1 MKYNQFFHI
10 ASQNKITNIQIAETS
25 SNNVNINT
33 KNGKL
38 NDYNISSTKEY
49 SIKAEYKGKTVKIFT
64 QYLDESIIDL
74 IKIKSEYTDS
84 NYQDMYLTDTSNNNH
99 EKLEE
104 LPNKNDVLN
113 RLYSADSFRI
123 KNKYIKELNLYFE
136 EENKVVRIINS
147 NGVDIATPSHL
158 YELSIEFVL
167 EDKTTISNYKTYIV
181 ADYNDLDLEKS
192 INELYIESVKML
204 KKDQLESKKY
214 DIVLSKKVSSNILS
228 SIIPM
233 LSSANIRQ
241 KTSCFQNEINKK
253 IFSSKINIIEDP
265 TNKKYPGYSK
275 FDIEWTKTYKKV
287 IVENGLLRSYLY
299 DIREAKQQAVESTGN
314 NYNGIDTRNMYIL
327 PGELSKEEILKKLN
341 NGLYITDYMG
351 AMSTSIDTNTGNISL
366 QIFGLIV
373 EDGKIKNGFE
383 ASIMTTSIFELL
395 SNVEEVG
402 NSIEFSKLSSASP
415 ELLIRNISIA
425 AN

>member
-1 MKYNQFFHI
+1 MKYNEFLLI
-10 ASQNKITNIQIAETS
+10 ASQNQITNIQIAETS
-25 SNNVNINT
+25 LNDVNINT

-38 NDYNISSTKEY
+38 SDYNISSTKEY
-49 SIKAEYKGKTVKIFT
+49 SIKAEYKGKTVKIST

-99 EKLEE
+99 EKLAE
-104 LPNKNDVLN
+104 LPNQDSIIS
-113 RLYSADSFRI
+113 RLYDADSFRT

-147 NGVDIATPSHL
+147 NGVDIATSSHL
-158 YELSIEFVL
+158 YELSIELVL
-167 EDKTTISNYKTYIV
+167 KDKTTISDYKTYIV
-181 ADYNDLDLEKS
+181 TDYDALDIEISVNDL
-192 INELYIESVKML
+192 YTESVKKL
-204 KKDQLESKKY
+204 KKDQLETKKY

-241 KTSCFQNEINKK
+241 KTSCLQNKLNKK
-253 IFSSKINIIEDP
+253 IFSSKMSIVEDP

-275 FDIEWTKTYKKV
+275 FDIEGTKTYKKV
-287 IVENGLLRSYLY
+287 IVENGMLKSYLY
-299 DIREAKQQAVESTGN
+299 DIKEAKQQDIESTGN
-314 NYNGIDTRNMYIL
+314 NYGGIDTRNMYIL
-327 PGELSKEEILKKLN
+327 PGELSKEEILRKLN

-351 AMSTSIDTNTGNISL
+351 AMSSSIDTNTGNISL

-383 ASIMTTSIFELL
+383 ACIMTTSIFELF
-395 SNVEEVG
+395 SNVEEIG
-402 NSIEFSKLSSASP
+402 KNIEFSKLSSASP
-415 ELLIRNISIA
+415 ELLIKNISIA
-425 AN
+425 AS

>member
-1 MKYNQFFHI
+1 MKYNEFLLI
-10 ASQNKITNIQIAETS
+10 ASQNQITNIQIAETS
-25 SNNVNINT
+25 LNDVNINT

-38 NDYNISSTKEY
+38 SDYNISSTKEY
-49 SIKAEYKGKTVKIFT
+49 SIKAEYKGKTVKIST

-99 EKLEE
+99 EKLAE
-104 LPNKNDVLN
+104 LPNPNSIIS
-113 RLYSADSFRI
+113 RLYDADYFRT

-147 NGVDIATPSHL
+147 NGVDIATSSHL
-158 YELSIEFVL
+158 YELSIELVL
-167 EDKTTISNYKTYIV
+167 KDKTTISDYKTYIV
-181 ADYNDLDLEKS
+181 TDYDALDIEKS
-192 INELYIESVKML
+192 INDLYTESVKML
-204 KKDQLESKKY
+204 KKDQLETKKY

-241 KTSCFQNEINKK
+241 KTSCLQDKLNKK
-253 IFSSKINIIEDP
+253 IFSSKMSIVEDP

-275 FDIEWTKTYKKV
+275 FDIEGTKTYKKV
-287 IVENGLLRSYLY
+287 IVENGMLKSYLY
-299 DIREAKQQAVESTGN
+299 DIKEAKQQDIESTGN
-314 NYNGIDTRNMYIL
+314 NYGGIDTRNMYIL
-327 PGELSKEEILKKLN
+327 PGELSKEEILRKLN
-341 NGLYITDYMG
+341 NGLYITNYMG
-351 AMSTSIDTNTGNISL
+351 AMSSSIDTNTGNISL

-383 ASIMTTSIFELL
+383 ACIMTTSIFELF
-395 SNVEEVG
+395 SNVEEIG
-402 NSIEFSKLSSASP
+402 KNIEFSRLSSASP
-415 ELLIRNISIA
+415 ELLIKNISIA
-425 AN
+425 AS

>member
-1 MKYNQFFHI
+1 MKYNEFFLI
-10 ASQNKITNIQIAETS
+10 ASQNQITNIQIAETS
-25 SNNVNINT
+25 LNDVNINT

-38 NDYNISSTKEY
+38 SDYNISSTKDY
-49 SIKAEYKGKTVKIFT
+49 SIKAEYKSKTVKIST

-99 EKLEE
+99 EKLAE
-104 LPNKNDVLN
+104 LPNQNNIIN
-113 RLYSADSFRI
+113 RLYDADSFRT

-147 NGVDIATPSHL
+147 NGVDIATSSHL
-158 YELSIEFVL
+158 YELSIELVL
-167 EDKTTISNYKTYIV
+167 KDKTTISDYKTYIV
-181 ADYNDLDLEKS
+181 TDYAALDIEKS
-192 INELYIESVKML
+192 INDLYTESVKML
-204 KKDQLESKKY
+204 KKDQLETKKY

-241 KTSCFQNEINKK
+241 KTSCLQGKLNKK
-253 IFSSKINIIEDP
+253 IFSSKMSIVEDP

-275 FDIEWTKTYKKV
+275 FDIEGTKTYKKV
-287 IVENGLLRSYLY
+287 IVENGMLKSYLY
-299 DIREAKQQAVESTGN
+299 DIKEAKQQDIESTGN
-314 NYNGIDTRNMYIL
+314 NYGGIDTRNMYIL
-327 PGELSKEEILKKLN
+327 PGELSKEEILRELN

-351 AMSTSIDTNTGNISL
+351 AMSSSIDTNTGNISL

-373 EDGKIKNGFE
+373 KDGKIKNGFE
-383 ASIMTTSIFELL
+383 ACIMTTSIFELF
-395 SNVEEVG
+395 SNVEEIG
-402 NSIEFSKLSSASP
+402 KNIEFSKLSSASP
-415 ELLIRNISIA
+415 ELLIKSISIA

>member
-1 MKYNQFFHI
+1 MKYNEFLLI
-10 ASQNKITNIQIAETS
+10 ASQNQITNIQIAETS
-25 SNNVNINT
+25 LNDVNINT

-38 NDYNISSTKEY
+38 SDYNISSTKEY
-49 SIKAEYKGKTVKIFT
+49 SIKAEYKGKTVKIST

-99 EKLEE
+99 EKLAE
-104 LPNKNDVLN
+104 LPNQNSIIS
-113 RLYSADSFRI
+113 RLYDADSFRT

-147 NGVDIATPSHL
+147 NGVDIATSSHL
-158 YELSIEFVL
+158 YELSIELVL
-167 EDKTTISNYKTYIV
+167 KDKTTISDYKTYIV
-181 ADYNDLDLEKS
+181 TDYDALDIEKS
-192 INELYIESVKML
+192 INDLYTESVKML
-204 KKDQLESKKY
+204 KKDQLETKKY

-241 KTSCFQNEINKK
+241 KTSCLQNKLNKK
-253 IFSSKINIIEDP
+253 IFSSKMSIVEDP

-275 FDIEWTKTYKKV
+275 FDIEGTKTYKKV
-287 IVENGLLRSYLY
+287 IVENGMLKSYLY
-299 DIREAKQQAVESTGN
+299 DIKEAKQQDIESTGN
-314 NYNGIDTRNMYIL
+314 NYGGIDTRNMYIL
-327 PGELSKEEILKKLN
+327 PGELSKEEILRKLN

-351 AMSTSIDTNTGNISL
+351 AMSSSIDTNTGNISL

-383 ASIMTTSIFELL
+383 ACIMTTSIFELF
-395 SNVEEVG
+395 SNVEEIG
-402 NSIEFSKLSSASP
+402 KNIEFSKLSSASP
-415 ELLIRNISIA
+415 ELLIKNISIA
-425 AN
+425 AS

>member
-1 MKYNQFFHI
+1 MKYNEFLLI
-10 ASQNKITNIQIAETS
+10 ASQNQITNIQIAETS
-25 SNNVNINT
+25 LNDVNINT

-38 NDYNISSTKEY
+38 SDYNISSTKEY
-49 SIKAEYKGKTVKIFT
+49 SIKAEYKGKTVKIST

-99 EKLEE
+99 EKLAE
-104 LPNKNDVLN
+104 LPNQDSIIS
-113 RLYSADSFRI
+113 RLYDADSFRT

-147 NGVDIATPSHL
+147 NGVDIATSSHL
-158 YELSIEFVL
+158 YELSIELVL
-167 EDKTTISNYKTYIV
+167 KDKTTISDYKTYIV
-181 ADYNDLDLEKS
+181 TDYDALDIEKS
-192 INELYIESVKML
+192 INDLYTESVKML
-204 KKDQLESKKY
+204 KKDQLETKKY

-241 KTSCFQNEINKK
+241 KTSCLQNKLNKK
-253 IFSSKINIIEDP
+253 IFSSKMSIVEDP

-275 FDIEWTKTYKKV
+275 FDIEGTKTYKKV
-287 IVENGLLRSYLY
+287 IVENGMLKSYLY
-299 DIREAKQQAVESTGN
+299 DIKEAKQQDIESTGN
-314 NYNGIDTRNMYIL
+314 NYGGIDTRNMYIL
-327 PGELSKEEILKKLN
+327 PGELSKEEILRKLN

-351 AMSTSIDTNTGNISL
+351 AMSSSIDTNTGNISL

-383 ASIMTTSIFELL
+383 ACIMTTSIFELF
-395 SNVEEVG
+395 SNVEEIG
-402 NSIEFSKLSSASP
+402 KNIEFSKLSSASP
-415 ELLIRNISIA
+415 ELLIKNISIA
-425 AN
+425 AS

>member
-1 MKYNQFFHI
+1 MKYNEFLLI
-10 ASQNKITNIQIAETS
+10 ASQNQITNIQIAETS
-25 SNNVNINT
+25 LNDVNINT

-38 NDYNISSTKEY
+38 SDYNISSTKEY
-49 SIKAEYKGKTVKIFT
+49 SIKAEYKGKTVKIST

-99 EKLEE
+99 EKLAE
-104 LPNKNDVLN
+104 LPNPNSIIS
-113 RLYSADSFRI
+113 RLYDADYFRT

-147 NGVDIATPSHL
+147 NGVDIATSSHL
-158 YELSIEFVL
+158 YELSIELVL
-167 EDKTTISNYKTYIV
+167 KDKTTISDYKTYIV
-181 ADYNDLDLEKS
+181 TDYDALDIEKS
-192 INELYIESVKML
+192 INDLYTESVKML
-204 KKDQLESKKY
+204 KKDQLETKKY

-233 LSSANIRQ
+233 LSSTNIRQ
-241 KTSCFQNEINKK
+241 KTSCLQNKLNKK
-253 IFSSKINIIEDP
+253 IFSSKMSIVEDP

-275 FDIEWTKTYKKV
+275 FDIEGTKTYKKV
-287 IVENGLLRSYLY
+287 IVENGMLKSYLY
-299 DIREAKQQAVESTGN
+299 DIKEAKQQDIESTGN
-314 NYNGIDTRNMYIL
+314 NYGGIDTRNMYIL
-327 PGELSKEEILKKLN
+327 PGELSKEEILRKLN

-351 AMSTSIDTNTGNISL
+351 AMSSSIDTNTGNISL

-383 ASIMTTSIFELL
+383 ACIMTTSIFELF
-395 SNVEEVG
+395 SNVEEIG
-402 NSIEFSKLSSASP
+402 KNIEFSRLSSASP
-415 ELLIRNISIA
+415 ELLIKNISIA
-425 AN
+425 AS

>member
-1 MKYNQFFHI
+1 MKYNEFFLI
-10 ASQNKITNIQIAETS
+10 ASQNQITNIQIAETS
-25 SNNVNINT
+25 LNDVNINT

-38 NDYNISSTKEY
+38 SDYNISSTKEY
-49 SIKAEYKGKTVKIFT
+49 SIKAEYKGKTVKIST

-99 EKLEE
+99 EKLAE
-104 LPNKNDVLN
+104 LPDQNSIIS
-113 RLYSADSFRI
+113 RLYDADSFRA

-147 NGVDIATPSHL
+147 NGVDIATSSHL
-158 YELSIEFVL
+158 YELSIELVL
-167 EDKTTISNYKTYIV
+167 KDKTTISDYKTYIV
-181 ADYNDLDLEKS
+181 TDYDALDIEKS
-192 INELYIESVKML
+192 INDLYTESVKML
-204 KKDQLESKKY
+204 KKDQLETKKY

-241 KTSCFQNEINKK
+241 KTSCLQDKLNKK
-253 IFSSKINIIEDP
+253 IFSSKMNIVEDP

-275 FDIEWTKTYKKV
+275 FDIEGTKTYKKV
-287 IVENGLLRSYLY
+287 IVENGMLKSYLY
-299 DIREAKQQAVESTGN
+299 DIKEAKQQDIESTGN
-314 NYNGIDTRNMYIL
+314 NYGGIDTRNMYIL
-327 PGELSKEEILKKLN
+327 PGELSKEEILQKLN

-351 AMSTSIDTNTGNISL
+351 AMSSSIDTNTGNISL

-383 ASIMTTSIFELL
+383 ACIMTTSIFELF
-395 SNVEEVG
+395 SNVEEIG
-402 NSIEFSKLSSASP
+402 KNIEFSRLSSASP
-415 ELLIRNISIA
+415 ELLIKNISIA
-425 AN
+425 AS

>member
-1 MKYNQFFHI
+1 MKYNEFLLI
-10 ASQNKITNIQIAETS
+10 ASQNQITNIQIAETS
-25 SNNVNINT
+25 LNDVNINT

-38 NDYNISSTKEY
+38 SDYNISSTKEY
-49 SIKAEYKGKTVKIFT
+49 SIKAEYKGKTVKIST

-99 EKLEE
+99 EKLAE
-104 LPNKNDVLN
+104 LPNPNSIIS
-113 RLYSADSFRI
+113 RLYDADYFRT

-147 NGVDIATPSHL
+147 NGVDIATSSHL
-158 YELSIEFVL
+158 YELSIELVL
-167 EDKTTISNYKTYIV
+167 KDKTTISDYKTYIV
-181 ADYNDLDLEKS
+181 TDYDALDIEKS
-192 INELYIESVKML
+192 INDLYTESVKML
-204 KKDQLESKKY
+204 KKDQLETKKY

-241 KTSCFQNEINKK
+241 KTSCLQDKLNKK
-253 IFSSKINIIEDP
+253 IFSSKMSIVEDP

-275 FDIEWTKTYKKV
+275 FDIEGTKTYKKV
-287 IVENGLLRSYLY
+287 IVENGMLKSYLY
-299 DIREAKQQAVESTGN
+299 DIKEAKQQDIESTGN
-314 NYNGIDTRNMYIL
+314 NYGGIDTRNMYIL
-327 PGELSKEEILKKLN
+327 PGELSKEEILRKLN

-351 AMSTSIDTNTGNISL
+351 AMSSSIDTNTGNISL

-383 ASIMTTSIFELL
+383 ACIMTTSIFELF
-395 SNVEEVG
+395 SNVEEIG
-402 NSIEFSKLSSASP
+402 KNIEFSRLSSASP
-415 ELLIRNISIA
+415 ELLIKNISIA
-425 AN
+425 AS

>member
-1 MKYNQFFHI
+1 MKYNEFLLI
-10 ASQNKITNIQIAETS
+10 ASQNQITNIQIAETS
-25 SNNVNINT
+25 LNDVNINT

-38 NDYNISSTKEY
+38 SDYNISSTKEY
-49 SIKAEYKGKTVKIFT
+49 SIKAEYKGKTVKIST

-99 EKLEE
+99 EKLAE
-104 LPNKNDVLN
+104 LPNQNSIIS
-113 RLYSADSFRI
+113 RLYDADSFRT

-147 NGVDIATPSHL
+147 NGVDIATSSHL
-158 YELSIEFVL
+158 YELSIELVL
-167 EDKTTISNYKTYIV
+167 KDKTTISDYKTYIV
-181 ADYNDLDLEKS
+181 TDYDALDIEKS
-192 INELYIESVKML
+192 INDLYTESVKML
-204 KKDQLESKKY
+204 KKDQLETKKY

-241 KTSCFQNEINKK
+241 KTSCLQNKLNKK
-253 IFSSKINIIEDP
+253 IFSSKMSIVEDP

-275 FDIEWTKTYKKV
+275 FDIEGTKTYKKV
-287 IVENGLLRSYLY
+287 IVENGMLKSYLY
-299 DIREAKQQAVESTGN
+299 DIKEAKQQDIESTGN
-314 NYNGIDTRNMYIL
+314 NYGGIDTRNMYIL
-327 PGELSKEEILKKLN
+327 PGELSKEEILRKLN

-351 AMSTSIDTNTGNISL
+351 AMSSSIDTNTGNISL

-383 ASIMTTSIFELL
+383 ACIMTTSIFELF
-395 SNVEEVG
+395 SNVEEIG
-402 NSIEFSKLSSASP
+402 KNIEFSRLSSASP
-415 ELLIRNISIA
+415 ELLIKNISIA
-425 AN
+425 AS

>member
-1 MKYNQFFHI
+1 MKYNEFLLI
-10 ASQNKITNIQIAETS
+10 ASQNQITNIQIAETS
-25 SNNVNINT
+25 LNDVNINT

-38 NDYNISSTKEY
+38 SDYNISSTKEY
-49 SIKAEYKGKTVKIFT
+49 SIKAEYKGKTVKIST

-99 EKLEE
+99 EKLAE
-104 LPNKNDVLN
+104 LPNQNSIIS
-113 RLYSADSFRI
+113 RLYDADSFRT

-147 NGVDIATPSHL
+147 NGVDIATSSHL
-158 YELSIEFVL
+158 YELSIELVL
-167 EDKTTISNYKTYIV
+167 KDKTTISDYKTYIV
-181 ADYNDLDLEKS
+181 TDYDALDIEKS
-192 INELYIESVKML
+192 INDLYTESVKML
-204 KKDQLESKKY
+204 KKDQLETKKY

-241 KTSCFQNEINKK
+241 KTSCLQNKLNKK
-253 IFSSKINIIEDP
+253 IFSSKMNIVEDP

-275 FDIEWTKTYKKV
+275 FDIEGTKTYKKV
-287 IVENGLLRSYLY
+287 IVENGMLKSYLY
-299 DIREAKQQAVESTGN
+299 DIKEAKQQDIESTGN
-314 NYNGIDTRNMYIL
+314 NYGGIDTRNMYIL
-327 PGELSKEEILKKLN
+327 PGELSKEEILRKLN

-351 AMSTSIDTNTGNISL
+351 AMSSSIDTNTGNISL

-383 ASIMTTSIFELL
+383 ACIMTTSIFELF
-395 SNVEEVG
+395 SNVEEIG
-402 NSIEFSKLSSASP
+402 KNIEFSKLSSASP
-415 ELLIRNISIA
+415 ELLIKNISIA
-425 AN
+425 AS